1 MNPVNLVASQQALVH
16 SAEAAK
22 FLGVPVLAWI
32 PLLPLLGA
40 LINLTIGRKMSRGF
54 VHFVAV
60 AAVAAAFGVSLFV
73 IIDPLRKLFANWVG
87 HHELAAP
94 AFKQVAYSW
103 IEVGSFKAELAF
115 RLDTLSAVMIM
126 IVTFVGTL
134 IHIYSTGYMAHD
146 DRPAAYFGYLNLFT
160 GAMLLLVLGAN
171 LPVMFIGWEG
181 VGLCSFLLIGFW
193 YTNDAYATAGR
204 KAFVVNRIGDFCFL
218 LGMFLLFWMTKD
230 ISTASDVP
238 GVQPSLDFARLA
250 SSAAQEVYIKTPGF
264 WTTDRLAAVA
274 GILLFIGA
282 CGKSAQ
288 IPLYVWLP
296 DAMAG
301 PTPVSALI
309 HAATMVTAGVYM
321 VCRLS
326 FLFASSTTALAVVA
340 TVGALTALVAAFMAF
355 AQTDMKKVLAYST
368 VSQLGFMFV
377 AAGTGNWPAAIFH
390 LGTHA
395 FFKAGLFLGAGSVM
409 HGMEHGGSTTPG
421 DITTMG
427 GLARKMKITH
437 ACFLAYCLA
446 IAGFPLLTA
455 GFYSKDEILGGAFGA
470 HPPGWPAFYG
480 KALWLTLIVAALG
493 TAFYMWRLYFLV
505 FAGKPRTEA
514 ASHAHESPSSMTM
527 PLVVLAVLSIVGGF
541 VGLPHLKKLH
551 VPGFAHG
558 VTTWLEPSVSHA
570 YYPEE
575 LPIQPI
581 DTTPA
586 ALLAQ
591 YDSGTPDHVL
601 SKDELAPTGLAAYY
615 LRHDEDGSGT
625 LSAEE
630 LEHAIHATHLSD
642 SATLALMAIASAI
655 GLFGIFLAWALY
667 GRGPSARVDRW
678 TAVGGQLHGPYEAS
692 KHKLWVDE
700 FYDLVIVRPFKL
712 LARGAYE
719 IVDRFVID
727 TVVVNG
733 SALVVSMFGRIA
745 RWVQNG
751 QVQRYMLGVLIG
763 AAAVFAITAWR
774 FHPTFHYRRIDQD
787 MVELRAAPGE
797 GVGGLRCRLE
807 WDLDNDGTVDPTP
820 EADAD
825 RVIRVTDGKVGGSVK
840 LLMHC
845 AGGDRSVTRSVR
857 LADLPV
863 GQEWR

>member
-1 MNPVNLVASQQALVH
+1 METANLVASQDALVKT
-16 SAEAAK
+16 AEAAK
-22 FLGVPVLAWI
+22 FLGLPVLLWI
-32 PLLPLLGA
+32 PLLPLIGA

-73 IIDPLRKLFANWVG
+73 VIDPLRKLFANWVG
-87 HHELAAP
+87 NHDVALP

-103 IEVGSFKAELAF
+103 IEVGGFKAELAF

-126 IVTFVGTL
+126 VVTFVGTL
-134 IHIYSTGYMAHD
+134 IHVYSTGYMAHD

-160 GAMLLLVLGAN
+160 GSMLILVLGAN

-193 YTNDAYATAGR
+193 YTNDSYAAAGR

-218 LGMFLLFWMTKD
+218 LGMFLLFWVTKD
-230 ISTASDVP
+230 ISVAGDGQ

-250 SSAAQEVYIKTPGF
+250 SGAAQEVYNKAPSF
-264 WTTDRLAAVA
+264 WTNDRIAAVA

-326 FLFASSTTALAVVA
+326 FLFATSTTAMIVVA
-340 TVGALTALVAAFMAF
+340 TVGALTALAAAFMAF
-355 AQTDMKKVLAYST
+355 AQTDLKKVLAYST

-390 LGTHA
+390 LATHA

-427 GLARKMKITH
+427 GLAKKMKITH
-437 ACFLAYCLA
+437 LCFVAYCLA
-446 IAGFPLLTA
+446 IAGFPLVTS
-455 GFYSKDEILGGAFGA
+455 GFYSKDEILAGAWGT

-480 KALWLTLIVAALG
+480 KLLWGVLIVAALG

-505 FAGKPRTEA
+505 FAGKPRSEA
-514 ASHAHESPSSMTM
+514 ADHAHESPSSMTM
-527 PLVVLAVLSIVGGF
+527 PLVVLAFLAIVAGF
-541 VGLPHLKKLH
+541 FGMPHLQKLH
-551 VPGFAHG
+551 LPAPTHG

-570 YYPEE
+570 YYPEGT
-575 LPIQPI
+575 PIQPI
-581 DTTPA
+581 NDDAKELVARLDKNTDGGLTA
-586 ALLAQ
+586 E
-591 YDSGTPDHVL
+591 
-601 SKDELAPTGLAAYY
+601 ELAPTQLGPYY
-615 LRHDEDGSGT
+615 FRFDADKDARISEVE
-625 LSAEE
+625 A
-630 LEHAIHATHLSD
+630 EHAIHASHHGDGT
-642 SATLALMAIASAI
+642 TLGLMAIASIVGLLGI
-655 GLFGIFLAWALY
+655 GLAWVLY
-667 GRGPSARVDRW
+667 GRGPSKRVEGW
-678 TAVGGQLHGPYEAS
+678 TATDGPLHGAYEAS
-692 KHKLWVDE
+692 KNKLWVDE
-700 FYDLVIVRPFKL
+700 IYDAIIVRPFKA
-712 LARGAYE
+712 LARGVFE

-727 TVVVNG
+727 KVVVEG
-733 SALVVSMFGRIA
+733 SALAVSMFGRIA
-745 RWVQNG
+745 RWFQNG
-751 QVQRYMLGVLIG
+751 QVQRYLLGVLIG
-763 AAAVFAITAWR
+763 AAAVFALTAWR
-774 FHPTFHYRRIDQD
+774 FQPGFEYRRPAP
-787 MVELRAAPGE
+787 ELVQLKAMPGE
-797 GVGGLRCRLE
+797 GIVGANCELT
-807 WDLDNDGTVDPTP
+807 WDLDADGTVDATP
-820 EADAD
+820 PAVDNT
-825 RVIRVTDGKVGGSVK
+825 ITVTDGMVGSSVK

-845 AGGDRSVTRSVR
+845 PGGDRTVTRR
-857 LADLPV
+857 MKLADLPV
-863 GQEWR
+863 GEGWR